1 MTAAL
6 ATGAFQQFPLMVMLA
21 FAVIAHWGICLA
33 SYLLT

>member
-1 MTAAL
+1 MMAVVT
-6 ATGAFQQFPLMVMLA
+6 TGAFQQFPLMVMLA